1 MFAHFFYTL
10 KYSKKESKNN
20 GGLNWTLKEEKI
32 RENQSVRKWQNG
44 VFKMC
49 F

>member
-1 MFAHFFYTL
+1 MFTPFSYTP

-32 RENQSVRKWQNG
+32 KENQSVRKWQNG
-44 VFKMC
+44 VFKTG